1 MNPRF
6 LMANIRPPSPLKIV
20 ISLSFEIGR
29 LAWAFFCQLS
39 STYRRGNISY
49 LMSYKDCNQSV
60 SFAIGRLAW
69 AFFCQ
74 LSSHYGRGNI
84 SYLVSYKDLKK
95 VISLSF
101 EMCENV
107 LLQKHLLKQCH
118 HKQILRFRYHL
129 VRTLLL
135 LCCHL
140 IQTLCWQR
148 YQGQVP
154 LPGYNRHISICHIF
168 EACKPLTKLREQR
181 TLHCS
186 LTIPLQHLSV
196 TSIESLC
203 KSFFSN
209 SPTKQL
215 LLLLLL
221 GLKHDVLTLKG
232 NFAKQA
238 ELISSL
244 IDA

>member
-1 MNPRF
+1 MTPSHQDISPPDTPEHHWAGLSIQICPTCCSHVLSPELFFTRVK
-6 LMANIRPPSPLKIV
+6 LLYYNIK
-20 ISLSFEIGR
+20 
-29 LAWAFFCQLS
+29 
-39 STYRRGNISY
+39 Y
-49 LMSYKDCNQSV
+49 
-60 SFAIGRLAW
+60 
-69 AFFCQ
+69 
-74 LSSHYGRGNI
+74 
-84 SYLVSYKDLKK
+84 
-95 VISLSF
+95 
-101 EMCENV
+101 
-107 LLQKHLLKQCH
+107 HLLKQRH
-118 HKQILRFRYHL
+118 HKQILRFRHHL

-168 EACKPLTKLREQR
+168 EACKPLRKLREQG
-181 TLHCS
+181 TIHCS

>member
-1 MNPRF
+1 MQFSRSQPR
-6 LMANIRPPSPLKIV
+6 
-20 ISLSFEIGR
+20 
-29 LAWAFFCQLS
+29 
-39 STYRRGNISY
+39 
-49 LMSYKDCNQSV
+49 SV
-60 SFAIGRLAW
+60 LYPG
-69 AFFCQ
+69 
-74 LSSHYGRGNI
+74 
-84 SYLVSYKDLKK
+84 
-95 VISLSF
+95 
-101 EMCENV
+101 ETV
-107 LLQKHLLKQCH
+107 LLQKHLLKQRH
-118 HKQILRFRYHL
+118 HKQILRFRHHL

-168 EACKPLTKLREQR
+168 EACKPLRKLREQR

-238 ELISSL
+238 EPRLTSRGQWTRTLAPSL
-244 IDA
+244 APATSRVSQKVPKLKMLNSLNILLLYMLHHAMLVDWWFKWSGKARIKDK

>member
-1 MNPRF
+1 MTPSHQDISPPDTPEHHWAGLSIQICPTCCSHVLSPELFFTRVK
-6 LMANIRPPSPLKIV
+6 LLYYNIK
-20 ISLSFEIGR
+20 
-29 LAWAFFCQLS
+29 
-39 STYRRGNISY
+39 Y
-49 LMSYKDCNQSV
+49 
-60 SFAIGRLAW
+60 
-69 AFFCQ
+69 
-74 LSSHYGRGNI
+74 
-84 SYLVSYKDLKK
+84 
-95 VISLSF
+95 
-101 EMCENV
+101 
-107 LLQKHLLKQCH
+107 HLLKQRH
-118 HKQILRFRYHL
+118 HKQILRFRHHL

-168 EACKPLTKLREQR
+168 EACKPLRKLREQG
-181 TLHCS
+181 TIHCS

-203 KSFFSN
+203 KH
-209 SPTKQL
+209 TKAL
-215 LLLLLL
+215 FAKFLVKFAHKTASSSTSSWDL

>member
-1 MNPRF
+1 MLLIEWLHLIRISILQTLQNINGRTKYSNLSHMLFSRSQPR
-6 LMANIRPPSPLKIV
+6 
-20 ISLSFEIGR
+20 
-29 LAWAFFCQLS
+29 
-39 STYRRGNISY
+39 
-49 LMSYKDCNQSV
+49 SV
-60 SFAIGRLAW
+60 LYPG
-69 AFFCQ
+69 
-74 LSSHYGRGNI
+74 
-84 SYLVSYKDLKK
+84 
-95 VISLSF
+95 
-101 EMCENV
+101 ENV
-107 LLQKHLLKQCH
+107 LLQKHLLKQRH
-118 HKQILRFRYHL
+118 HKQILRFRHHL

-215 LLLLLL
+215 LLLFLF
-221 GLKHDVLTLKG
+221 GLKHVDRTLKG
-232 NFAKQA
+232 NFEKQA
-238 ELISSL
+238 ELTSSL
-244 IDA
+244 LLKLNNSTTNLYFVVLYQW

>member
-1 MNPRF
+1 MQFSRSQPR
-6 LMANIRPPSPLKIV
+6 
-20 ISLSFEIGR
+20 
-29 LAWAFFCQLS
+29 
-39 STYRRGNISY
+39 
-49 LMSYKDCNQSV
+49 SV
-60 SFAIGRLAW
+60 LYPG
-69 AFFCQ
+69 
-74 LSSHYGRGNI
+74 
-84 SYLVSYKDLKK
+84 
-95 VISLSF
+95 
-101 EMCENV
+101 ETV
-107 LLQKHLLKQCH
+107 LLQKHLLKQRH
-118 HKQILRFRYHL
+118 HKQILRFRHHL

-154 LPGYNRHISICHIF
+154 LPGYNRYISICHIF

-238 ELISSL
+238 ELKYRPQRQQILRLQHHLARTSEPSSAHNNRVCKPVSGPL
-244 IDA
+244 SDKEPSLRSNCNYQWRH

>member
-1 MNPRF
+1 MLFSRSQPR
-6 LMANIRPPSPLKIV
+6 
-20 ISLSFEIGR
+20 
-29 LAWAFFCQLS
+29 
-39 STYRRGNISY
+39 
-49 LMSYKDCNQSV
+49 SV
-60 SFAIGRLAW
+60 LYPG
-69 AFFCQ
+69 
-74 LSSHYGRGNI
+74 
-84 SYLVSYKDLKK
+84 
-95 VISLSF
+95 
-101 EMCENV
+101 ENV
-107 LLQKHLLKQCH
+107 LLQKHLLKQRH
-118 HKQILRFRYHL
+118 HKQILRFRHHL

-203 KSFFSN
+203 KH
-209 SPTKQL
+209 TKAL
-215 LLLLLL
+215 FAKFLVKFAHKTASSSTSSWDLV
-221 GLKHDVLTLKG
+221 LKHDVLTLKG

>member
-1 MNPRF
+1 M
-6 LMANIRPPSPLKIV
+6 LLIEWLHLIR
-20 ISLSFEIGR
+20 ISLLQTLQNIIGR
-29 LAWAFFCQLS
+29 TWVFKSVPPTCCSHVLSPELFFTRVKLL
-39 STYRRGNISY
+39 YYNIKY
-49 LMSYKDCNQSV
+49 
-60 SFAIGRLAW
+60 
-69 AFFCQ
+69 
-74 LSSHYGRGNI
+74 
-84 SYLVSYKDLKK
+84 
-95 VISLSF
+95 
-101 EMCENV
+101 
-107 LLQKHLLKQCH
+107 HLLKQRH
-118 HKQILRFRYHL
+118 HKQILRFRHHL

-168 EACKPLTKLREQR
+168 EACKPLRKLREQG
-181 TLHCS
+181 TIHCS

-203 KSFFSN
+203 KH
-209 SPTKQL
+209 TKAL
-215 LLLLLL
+215 FAKFLVKFAHKTASSSTSSWDL